1 MARLRT
7 KSKNRS
13 KPKPTKGVLK
23 RGRITAGGKLRF
35 SRQGK
40 QKLNGHERGETLQDR
55 RGYVLVGS
63 HAAKMVSR
71 QLKQKVTPAGT
82 GPAQTPSQKSGGD
95 GVHTR

>member
-7 KSKNRS
+7 KSKNKT
-13 KPKPTKGVLK
+13 KPKPTKGILK
-23 RGRITAGGKLRF
+23 RGRITAKGQLRF

-63 HAAKMVSR
+63 HAAPMVSR
-71 QLKQKVTPAGT
+71 QLNRKINPA
-82 GPAQTPSQKSGGD
+82 
-95 GVHTR
+95 

>member
-7 KSKNRS
+7 KAKNRT
-13 KPKPTKGVLK
+13 KPKPTKGILK
-23 RGRITAGGKLRF
+23 RGRLTAKNKLRF

-71 QLKQKVTPAGT
+71 QLKQKVTPAGA
-82 GPAQTPSQKSGGD
+82 GPAEKPQDSGGD
-95 GVHTR
+95 GVQTR